1 MRSIKLI
8 GAFLALSFLT
18 LLLVRSPSPQGLLQA
33 ALHVSPSPS
42 EEEPEATS
50 IDEAASID
58 AEENEEEALDAF
70 QIPFEGLEVEENQVR
85 RHETFAD
92 LVTSHGVP
100 YEKMLS
106 MAEAAE
112 PVLDVRRLRAGKP
125 YRVYKDQEQARY
137 FVYQRDPERYVVF
150 DLSDSVQVYAGE
162 RPVAVQKKT
171 ASGVIERS
179 LYETLAGADLDLELA
194 FKLSEVFAWQI
205 DFFRIRKGDRFEV
218 VYEER
223 QIDGEPV
230 GLGKIL
236 AARFQHRGEDFYGFY
251 FEQDGR
257 GEYFDENGES
267 LRKQLLKAPLR
278 YRRISSRYTKRRYH
292 PVQKRYKAH
301 LGTDYAAST
310 GTPVR
315 SVGDG
320 KVMEAGYK
328 QYNGNWVKIRH
339 NTKYTTG
346 YLHLSRIAK
355 GIRPG
360 TEVEQGQ
367 VIGYVG
373 ATGLATGPH
382 LCYRF
387 WKNGRQVDPLKEEM
401 PPSEPVA
408 AENRL
413 AFNRAKDAL
422 MPLLQPEEE
431 GSFIADAEDPSPAL
445 ELLISPLPLRPA
457 LH

>member
-1 MRSIKLI
+1 MRSVKLI
-8 GAFLALSFLT
+8 GALVVLSFVAFF
-18 LLLVRSPSPQGLLQA
+18 LVRSSSPQGLLQA
-33 ALHVSPSPS
+33 ALHVPSASTP
-42 EEEPEATS
+42 EEEPEAKP
-50 IDEAASID
+50 ID
-58 AEENEEEALDAF
+58 ADEEDKEVLDAF
-70 QIPFEGLEVEENQVR
+70 QIPSEGLEVEENQVR
-85 RHETFAD
+85 SHETFAD

-100 YEKMLS
+100 YAKMLS

-112 PVLDVRRLRAGKP
+112 PFLDVRRLRAGKP
-125 YRVYKDQEQARY
+125 YRVYKEKGSATPHY
-137 FVYQRDPERYVVF
+137 FVYQRDPARYVVF
-150 DLSDSVQVYAGE
+150 DLSDSVNVYTGE
-162 RPVAVQKKT
+162 RPVTVEKKT
-171 ASGVIERS
+171 ASGEIQHS
-179 LYETLAGADLDLELA
+179 LYETLSEADLELELA

-205 DFFRIRKGDRFEV
+205 DFFRIQRGDRFKV

-236 AARFQHRGEDFYGFY
+236 AARFQHRDEDFYGFY

-301 LGTDYAAST
+301 LGTDYAAAP

-315 SVGDG
+315 AVGDG
-320 KVMEAGYK
+320 KVLEAGYK
-328 QYNGNWVKIRH
+328 KYNGNWVKIRH

-346 YLHLSRIAK
+346 YLHLSRIADSV
-355 GIRPG
+355 RPG

-373 ATGLATGPH
+373 STGLATGPH

-408 AENRL
+408 PENRM
-413 AFNRAKDAL
+413 AFAQAKDPL
-422 MPLLQPEEE
+422 MPLLQP
-431 GSFIADAEDPSPAL
+431 AEDDSFTAEGRQSLPAP
-445 ELLISPLPLRPA
+445 ELLISPLPFHSAER
-457 LH
+457 